1 MGLAVSKINSGI
13 SKGTKEMSDAR
24 NLTPSAKTVL
34 EKRYLVKDD
43 DGKVIETPEELFR
56 RVAHY
61 LAQADVNYGKSA
73 KEVKATEDA
82 FFKAMSSL
90 EFLPNSPTLM
100 NAGRPL
106 GQLSACFVLPVGDS
120 LEEIFTTVKQAALI
134 HQSGGGTGFS
144 FSRLRP
150 RGDIV
155 RSTKGV
161 SSGPISFMEVMNSA
175 TEAIKQGGTR
185 RGANMGIL
193 RVDHPD
199 ILEFITCKK
208 DHTRITNFNISVA
221 LTEAFMEAVEKNG
234 DYDLKN
240 PRTGVLLRKKNARE
254 VFNLLVKQAWENGDP
269 GIVFIDRINK
279 THPTPNLGPI
289 ESTNPCG
296 EQPLMP
302 YESCNLG
309 SIDLAKMVKPAQKGA
324 DVDWD
329 KLREIVRLSVH
340 LLDNVIDKNKYPI
353 PEIAE
358 MTRKTRKIGLGIMG
372 WADMLIKLGIPYD
385 SEEALLLAEKVMEFI
400 WTEGREKSR
409 EMAKERGE
417 FPAFKGSR
425 YDQAGEP
432 PQRNSTITTIA
443 PTGTIGI
450 IAGSSQGVEPIFA
463 LAYIRKTGLEGNIG
477 DVQLTEVNELF
488 REKAKE
494 AGFYSEELMKKIAE
508 QGSCR
513 SIAEVPEEVRN
524 VFVTAHDITP
534 EWHIRM
540 QAAFQKFTDNA
551 VSKTVNFSHEATME
565 DVANVYMMAYKL
577 ECKGVT
583 VYRDGSRQI
592 QVLNVGSQK
601 EGEKAAVEVK
611 PIPASN
617 VNITLTGG
625 NGDMLHPHEDN
636 PAIDA
641 PDRFAQSLT
650 TAESLEPPMD
660 TPTLPGIEPGTDVA
674 RRSYVKPRPRP
685 DVSFGTTA
693 KILTGCGNLYVT
705 INSDETGPV
714 ELFAQLGKSGGC
726 VAAHTEALGR
736 LASLALQ
743 AGVDPEMVNT
753 QLRGIRCPRPA
764 FDKGCITLSCA
775 DGVAKALQMHLN
787 HKTDKK
793 DLKKLTNGDNESYI
807 KNLAGN
813 CPECPEC
820 GQMLEFQEGCVV
832 CRGCGYSQCG

>member
-1 MGLAVSKINSGI
+1 
-13 SKGTKEMSDAR
+13 MSDALK
-24 NLTPSAKTVL
+24 LTPSARTVL
-34 EKRYLVKDD
+34 EKRYLIKDD

-56 RVAHY
+56 RVAHF
-61 LAQADVNYGKSA
+61 LAQADANYGKSA
-73 KEVKATEDA
+73 KEIKKTEEDFYA
-82 FFKAMSSL
+82 AMSSL
-90 EFLPNSPTLM
+90 QFLPNSPTLM
-100 NAGRPL
+100 NSGRPL
-106 GQLSACFVLPVGDS
+106 GQLSACFVLPIGDS

-161 SSGPISFMEVMNSA
+161 SSGPVSFMEVMNSA

-221 LTEAFMEAVEKNG
+221 LTEKFMEAVEK
-234 DYDLKN
+234 DEEFELKN
-240 PRTGVLLRKKNARE
+240 PRTGVPLRKMKAKE
-254 VFNLLVKQAWENGDP
+254 VFDLLVKQAWENGDP
-269 GIVFIDRINK
+269 GIVFLDRINK
-279 THPTPNLGPI
+279 THPTPNLGLV

-309 SIDLAKMVKPAQKGA
+309 SIDLSKMVKAVKSGYE
-324 DVDWD
+324 VDWD
-329 KLREIVRLSVH
+329 KLREITRLSVH
-340 LLDNVIDKNKYPI
+340 LLDNVIDMNKYPI

-372 WADMLIKLGIPYD
+372 WADMLIKLGIPYN
-385 SEEALLLAEKVMEFI
+385 SEDALLLAEKVMEFI

-409 EMAKERGE
+409 ELAKERGA

-425 YDQAGEP
+425 YDEAGDP

-450 IAGSSQGVEPIFA
+450 IAGASQGVEPVFA
-463 LAYIRKTGLEGNIG
+463 LAYIRKTGLAGNIG
-477 DVQLTEVNELF
+477 DVKLTEVNELF
-488 REKAKE
+488 LQKAKE
-494 AGFYSEELMKKIAE
+494 GGFYSEELMKKIAE
-508 QGSCR
+508 HGSCQGML
-513 SIAEVPEEVRN
+513 EVPEEVRK

-551 VSKTVNFSHEATME
+551 VSKTVNFSHDATIE
-565 DVANVYMMAYKL
+565 DVAKVYMMAYKL
-577 ECKGVT
+577 GCKGVT

-592 QVLNVGSQK
+592 QVLNVGAAK
-601 EGEKAAVEVK
+601 EGEKKETEVK
-611 PIPASN
+611 PKPTTN
-617 VNITLTGG
+617 VNISLTGG
-625 NGDMLHPHEDN
+625 NGDMLQPHEDN
-636 PAIDA
+636 PVVDA
-641 PDRFAQSLT
+641 PDRFAQT
-650 TAESLEPPMD
+650 VATAESFEPPVE
-660 TPTLPGIEPGTDVA
+660 TPVLPGIEPGADKGVTTE
-674 RRSYVKPRPRP
+674 RIFVKPRPRP
-685 DVSFGTTA
+685 DVSIGTTA

-705 INSDETGPV
+705 INSDENGPV

-736 LASLALQ
+736 MASLALQ
-743 AGVDPEMVNT
+743 AGVDPELLNK
-753 QLRGIRCPRPA
+753 QLKGIRCPRPA
-764 FDKGCITLSCA
+764 FDKGSITLSCA
-775 DGVAKALQMHLN
+775 DGVAKALQMYLN
-787 HKTDKK
+787 GKTDKK
-793 DLKKLTNGDNESYI
+793 DLKKLAASKDESYI
-807 KNLAGN
+807 KNLGGN

-832 CRGCGYSQCG
+832 CKSCGYSQCG